1 MNEDKKDLVVYKN
14 DLNTIPLK
22 DFKSV
27 EMDILFAILSQ
38 IRDKG
43 TNEVVFDFNK
53 LKKLSQYREGT
64 NNNDFIKDLESTY
77 RKLINLDV
85 RLETDQKIVG
95 FAFFTKYVIDKELK
109 TVSIATNK
117 EFAPFINELTG
128 NFTKFELEEIT
139 EIQSSYSKACYRLL
153 KQYRKTG
160 YYKVHVDKLRSLL
173 DVPKSYT
180 PSNFVN
186 RILKPIK
193 RDLTPYFKGL
203 KMNKIRDKYDG
214 RKVAYIEFYFKPQD
228 DIDKDGYSTFKDIET
243 GEYKKRHLYQF
254 TDEDVKKEFP
264 EPQIQG
270 QISTDD
276 LIWCG
281 RKLSN

>member
-1 MNEDKKDLVVYKN
+1 MVYKN
-14 DLNTIPLK
+14 DFNTIPLK

-38 IRDKG
+38 LRDKG
-43 TNEVVFDFNK
+43 TDEIVFSFNE

-64 NNNDFIKDLESTY
+64 NNKDFIKDLESTY
-77 RKLINLDV
+77 DKLISLNV
-85 RLETDQKIVG
+85 KIGTAEKFTKFV
-95 FAFFTKYVIDKELK
+95 FFTRYSVNAETN
-109 TVSIATNK
+109 TVSIAVNK
-117 EFAPFINELTG
+117 EFAPLINELTG

-139 EIQSSYSKACYRLL
+139 EITSSYSKACYRML

-160 YYKVHVDKLRSLL
+160 YYKIHVDKLRSLL

-186 RILKPIK
+186 RILKTIK
-193 RDLTPYFKGL
+193 RDLSPYFKGL

-214 RKVAYIEFYFKPQD
+214 RKVAYIEFSFKPQTD
-228 DIDKDGYSTFKDIET
+228 VDKDGFKTFKNLET
-243 GEYKKRHLYQF
+243 GEYEKRHLYQF
-254 TDEDVKKEFP
+254 TDDDVKREYP

-276 LIWCG
+276 LI
-281 RKLSN
+281 